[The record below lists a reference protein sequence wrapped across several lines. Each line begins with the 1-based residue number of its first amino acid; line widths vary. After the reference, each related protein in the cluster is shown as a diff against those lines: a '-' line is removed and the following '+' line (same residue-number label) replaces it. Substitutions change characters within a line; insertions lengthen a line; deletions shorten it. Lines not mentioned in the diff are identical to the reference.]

1 MVEADYKKALS
12 KCITTRD
19 MALAKMLWSTG
30 IRREEIAR
38 ASGEWFNFVGGFI
51 LVPSMKNGRPRIR
64 FCWLNK
70 IKELFNLK
78 RCMLKGRNTE
88 RPFRIDELARDAT
101 YL

>member
-12 KCITTRD
+12 KCITTRH

-38 ASGEWFNFVGGFI
+38 ASVEWVDFVGGFI
-51 LVPSMKNGRPRIR
+51 LVPSMKNGRAQIR
-64 FCWLNK
+64 FYWLNT
-70 IKELFNLK
+70 IKGLFNLK
-78 RCMLKGRNTE
+78 RCMLKGRSTE

-101 YL
+101 CL